1 MAELGPLVPQDVLL
15 EGASW
20 KESSV
25 DIAIA
30 GNMTSRLIDAGSFA
44 FLLFCTG
51 LGCQFL
57 SWLTG
62 LVRLRYICACA
73 GLGWIAV
80 GVKGPADLRVW
91 VHEGVSVTTHASILP
106 DYARD
111 LERPG
116 FSQSNIKVAIKQ
128 TSV

>member
-15 EGASW
+15 EGSSW

-30 GNMTSRLIDAGSFA
+30 GDMNRSDGLRQLCFSVIVCM
-44 FLLFCTG
+44 G
-51 LGCQFL
+51 LGCHVPL
-57 SWLTG
+57 DYWSCWG
-62 LVRLRYICACA
+62 NCVCDCA
-73 GLGWIAV
+73 GLGWLAV

-91 VHEGVSVTTHASILP
+91 VHQGVSITTHASILP

-116 FSQSNIKVAIKQ
+116 FSQSNIKV
-128 TSV
+128 